1 MKYRRF
7 RLIAR
12 VFAALAWIVGAIAII
27 FAVAVAV
34 TTSSGLQSAV
44 SVIAGVFFAF
54 VAFIA
59 LYAIS
64 QFIYT
69 VLDIE
74 ENTREIR
81 EALKKGE

>member
-1 MKYRRF
+1 VEYRNF

-12 VFAALAWIVGAIAII
+12 IFVALAWIVGAVATI
-27 FAVAVAV
+27 FAVVVAVAA
-34 TTSSGLQSAV
+34 SSALQSTV
-44 SVIAGVFFAF
+44 SIIGGLFFAF
-54 VAFIA
+54 VAFVA
-59 LYAIS
+59 LYAVS
-64 QFIYT
+64 QFIYV

>member
-12 VFAALAWIVGAIAII
+12 VFAALAWIVGAVAIV

-34 TTSSGLQSAV
+34 MASSGLQSAV
-44 SVIAGVFFAF
+44 SVIVGIFLAF

-64 QFIYT
+64 QFIYA

>member
-1 MKYRRF
+1 
-7 RLIAR
+7 LIAR
-12 VFAALAWIVGAIAII
+12 VFAALAWIVGAVTVI
-27 FAVAVAV
+27 FAVVVAV
-34 TTSSGLQSAV
+34 MASSGLQSAV
-44 SVIAGVFFAF
+44 SVIGGVFFAL

>member
-1 MKYRRF
+1 M
-7 RLIAR
+7 IAR
-12 VFAALAWIVGAIAII
+12 VFAALAWIVGAIAIV
-27 FAVAVAV
+27 FAVVVAAMA
-34 TTSSGLQSAV
+34 SSGLQSAV

-64 QFIYT
+64 QFIYA

>member
-1 MKYRRF
+1 M
-7 RLIAR
+7 IAR
-12 VFAALAWIVGAIAII
+12 VFAALAWIVGAVTVI
-27 FAVAVAV
+27 FAVVVAV
-34 TTSSGLQSAV
+34 MASSGLQSAV

-69 VLDIE
+69 ALDIE

>member
-1 MKYRRF
+1 VRHQGF

-12 VFAALAWIVGAIAII
+12 IFVALAWIVGGVAAILAVV
-27 FAVAVAV
+27 VAVAA
-34 TTSSGLQSAV
+34 SSALQSAV
-44 SVIAGVFFAF
+44 SIIGGLFFAF
-54 VAFIA
+54 VAFIT

-64 QFIYT
+64 RFIY
-69 VLDIE
+69 VLLEIE